1 MSDDEE
7 VIEHTTF
14 AVEIEVEKMLSETDE
29 EEDDDMDM
37 LIISNKKKSSAER
50 SGSASPNVKEPVS
63 ALERRRTIRES
74 MDHLELFNHK
84 MNRKFNKEDKRKK
97 MIKS

>member
-1 MSDDEE
+1 MNFKISVKTWIKHARKNVKNMEKQKRIDLGDDDTMSDEDE

-29 EEDDDMDM
+29 DDDDDLDM

-50 SGSASPNVKEPVS
+50 SGSASPNVKEP
-63 ALERRRTIRES
+63 
-74 MDHLELFNHK
+74 
-84 MNRKFNKEDKRKK
+84 
-97 MIKS
+97 